1 MIFMASRRIS
11 LLQEFMDRIEPK
23 HFFDTLE
30 ELMGGLCL
38 DPETG
43 KLMLFFC
50 LYMVVF
56 FLICYNV
63 TWTNKD
69 FTATALFQANSYMVV
84 LAGAVECHGTPSFVF
99 QEEWLWPGTF

>member
-43 KLMLFFC
+43 KLMFFFAC
-50 LYMVVF
+50 TWLYF
-56 FLICYNV
+56 F
-63 TWTNKD
+63 
-69 FTATALFQANSYMVV
+69 YM
-84 LAGAVECHGTPSFVF
+84 L
-99 QEEWLWPGTF
+99 

>member
-38 DPETG
+38 DPETE
-43 KLMLFFC
+43 KLMFFFG

-56 FLICYNV
+56 FCFNV
-63 TWTNKD
+63 I
-69 FTATALFQANSYMVV
+69 
-84 LAGAVECHGTPSFVF
+84 
-99 QEEWLWPGTF
+99 

>member
-43 KLMLFFC
+43 KLMF
-50 LYMVVF
+50 F
-56 FLICYNV
+56 FLLVHGCI
-63 TWTNKD
+63 
-69 FTATALFQANSYMVV
+69 FFYM
-84 LAGAVECHGTPSFVF
+84 L
-99 QEEWLWPGTF
+99 

>member
-43 KLMLFFC
+43 KLMFFFFAC
-50 LYMVVF
+50 TWLYF
-56 FLICYNV
+56 FLYAIM
-63 TWTNKD
+63 
-69 FTATALFQANSYMVV
+69 LH
-84 LAGAVECHGTPSFVF
+84 E
-99 QEEWLWPGTF
+99 